1 MSIDTLLTAIQ
12 RTDLSHWVAKADH
25 LFTAGLQV
33 VHVIGFIL
41 LLSSLLLISLRLL
54 GLVFTQQPV
63 AQIARET
70 LRLLWLGLA
79 LAVLTGLVMFIGAPR
94 HYAYNP
100 AFVVKMVLLVIA
112 VIVQAVLFG
121 RVASSDS
128 PRPGLARA
136 GVALAVIFWFGVSL
150 AGRAIGFV

>member
-1 MSIDTLLTAIQ
+1 MSIDTVLSAIQ
-12 RTDLSHWVAKADH
+12 STGVSHWVAKADH

-41 LLSSLLLISLRLL
+41 LLASLLLISLRLL
-54 GLVFTQQPV
+54 GLIFKQQTVP
-63 AQIARET
+63 QIARET

-79 LAVLTGLVMFIGAPR
+79 LAAFTGVLMFIGAPK

-100 AFVVKMVLLVIA
+100 AFVTKMVLLLVA
-112 VIVQAVLFG
+112 VIVQATLFG
-121 RVASSDS
+121 RVASSEA
-128 PRPGLARA
+128 PRPWLARL
-136 GVALAVIFWFGVSL
+136 GVALAVFFWFGVSL

>member
-1 MSIDTLLTAIQ
+1 MSIDTILGAIQ
-12 RTDLSHWVAKADH
+12 GTGLSRWVAKADH

-54 GLVFTQQPV
+54 GLIFKQQSV

-79 LAVLTGLVMFIGAPR
+79 LAVFTGLVMFIGAPR

-100 AFVVKMVLLVIA
+100 AFVAKMVLLVIA
-112 VIVQAVLFG
+112 VIVQAALFG
-121 RVASSDS
+121 RVATSET
-128 PRPGLARA
+128 PRPALARA
-136 GVALAVIFWFGVSL
+136 GVALAVFFWFGVSL